1 MPAVALKSRGPPLRA
16 GLWSCCQPWA
26 HGAPQHDRIFIAH
39 SAHGVQISGRRRPP
53 WVKDAAA
60 CRLRRFRAFRS
71 LRPCRPQRS
80 GAIDLR
86 GTVGAC
92 MAVLKSLYSRA
103 EADIFSRARPFVLR
117 TLKRC
122 YMRENILASRK
133 TRFLKSCYARA
144 KKIVKSIVSH
154 VLPLGGSVRWQSLV
168 C

>member
-92 MAVLKSLYSRA
+92 MAVLKSLRSRA
-103 EADIFSRARPFVLR
+103 GTVRLSPVQFCVTNFKKMLHVEKCFGKRKNTFSKNVLR
-117 TLKRC
+117 
-122 YMRENILASRK
+122 
-133 TRFLKSCYARA
+133 
-144 KKIVKSIVSH
+144 
-154 VLPLGGSVRWQSLV
+154 GGQKLFFKPKMLRI
-168 C
+168 